1 MAAAW
6 SWSCLSAAIMPAS
19 LLITRAPLPW
29 AIAFFSM
36 ALFGHQFW
44 STILQTLPT
53 DLFPSWVVGS
63 VAGLMGAVGSA
74 GAMLFNLVVGHILT
88 RYHTYS
94 PTFLIAGLVY
104 PFALLLIFL
113 FIPKVEP
120 VISPRLDPYSV

>member
-1 MAAAW
+1 
-6 SWSCLSAAIMPAS
+6 
-19 LLITRAPLPW
+19 
-29 AIAFFSM
+29 M

-74 GAMLFNLVVGHILT
+74 GAMLFNLLVGQILM

-104 PFALLLIFL
+104 PFALLFIFI
-113 FIPKVEP
+113 FIPK
-120 VISPRLDPYSV
+120 